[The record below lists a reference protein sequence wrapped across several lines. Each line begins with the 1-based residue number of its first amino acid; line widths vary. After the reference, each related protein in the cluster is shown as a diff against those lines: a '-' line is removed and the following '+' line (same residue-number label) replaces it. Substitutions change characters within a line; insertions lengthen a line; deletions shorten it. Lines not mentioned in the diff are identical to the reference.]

1 MSSDDDG
8 KTGRLRGWWSKRSS
22 YSRKG
27 IIILGII
34 LWVYITYSLGYSEGV
49 DSAIE
54 FDEERFQLNIVNY
67 TISPDPDGFCT
78 ITVEI
83 QNNYEEPVSVDGISI
98 KGFNSSEDPLYGW
111 AFGGPVLKPG
121 EKTRIKGTIFEEHPK
136 ILTVGLETQAHIF

>member
-49 DSAIE
+49 DSATE
-54 FDEERFQLNIVNY
+54 MDDERFQVNIVNY

-83 QNNYEEPVSVDGISI
+83 QNNYEEPVSVDGIRI
-98 KGFNSSEDPLYGW
+98 TGFNSREDRLYGW

-121 EKTRIKGTIFEEHPK
+121 EKTRIKGTIFEEHPQNF
-136 ILTVGLETQAHIF
+136 TVGLETQAHIF

>member
-8 KTGRLRGWWSKRSS
+8 KTGRLRGWWSRRSS

-98 KGFNSSEDPLYGW
+98 KGFNSSEDRLYGW

-121 EKTRIKGTIFEEHPK
+121 EKTRIKGTIFEEHPQNF
-136 ILTVGLETQAHIF
+136 TVGLETQAHIF

>member
-54 FDEERFQLNIVNY
+54 FDEERFQVNIVNY

-98 KGFNSSEDPLYGW
+98 KGFNSREDRLYGW

-121 EKTRIKGTIFEEHPK
+121 EKTRIKGTIFEEHPQNF
-136 ILTVGLETQAHIF
+136 TVGLETQAHIF